1 MKTSY
6 YGGRKKFSYQN
17 LEAMTN
23 EEYMR
28 LFEDIPA
35 TIESDLEDMSDN
47 DIAEDTAE
55 IEQVNEMW
63 DINAMDVDFLDDFES
78 VERVEQLNPQ
88 PSVDSME
95 KSEDDLTVKTTSAWQ
110 N

>member
-1 MKTSY
+1 MA
-6 YGGRKKFSYQN
+6 GRKKFSYQN

-55 IEQVNEMW
+55 IEQAVHPDDPNFEKIVLAWYNECESDLS
-63 DINAMDVDFLDDFES
+63 DIDSEDNES
-78 VERVEQLNPQ
+78 VSDHN
-88 PSVDSME
+88 SA
-95 KSEDDLTVKTTSAWQ
+95 SELEED
-110 N
+110 NE